1 MNFEGEKMIEDRARE
16 KYEKYLEAGLKMF
29 PPFKGF
35 GMMFVQFAID
45 EPGKWKLFTAR

>member
-1 MNFEGEKMIEDRARE
+1 MIEGIARK
-16 KYEKYLEAGLKMF
+16 KYEEYVEAGLKML

-45 EPGKWKLFTAR
+45 EPEMFKCLFMK